1 MCEGDTLAIAFTPGT
16 SMSSNETE
24 CPSCGHMSQDS
35 EWCDNC
41 GAPLE
46 AEATASSKDSPS
58 AHPPKK
64 EWLEPGD
71 TLTVACDLARL
82 GEEGQFGP
90 GRALLE
96 IELLDLVE
104 SSSVRHI
111 CRARVQNIIEYDGE
125 VAKDVLELAL
135 KNTFFSL
142 EELGALLG
150 TRGESLPP
158 ELSSLVRVP
167 VGESEHNEHLV
178 RLFREDG
185 SATLEEYLFNAQG
198 QIDYTQVKQVFN
210 SLLDLVESL
219 HARGYIYLRL
229 SPWTLR
235 VKTTHPILDPRAM
248 RNEGEITEVEDEELP
263 SDTDVASPEELG
275 LDAEFEDPAARTGNL
290 AADDEAG
297 EGEVASEEDHADAT
311 EQDAEEPQEIPA
323 ERPLSDALSG
333 TDAFEDED
341 DEDDLADADEGAEA
355 DVHETSNPLHDAL
368 DHLEEP
374 LSEDTSPGF
383 PGLEYD
389 ADALSEPFV
398 QGIER
403 ALLDG
408 GFRFYRAGQDYQEVP
423 VVVGF
428 SPPEMFGRSRAEIG
442 THCDIFS
449 LGMLLYFLIS
459 GELPPTSIYTR
470 HIPAIPSRHF
480 RPDFPMGLQTIINRA
495 TRPSPN
501 ERYADVASMRDSF
514 ERACELIEQRLEA
527 MQVQK
532 PPRIDQ
538 AVERHIGIAKRLRNP
553 VNQDNVFGA
562 KSPDSRFSL
571 LVVADGVST
580 ASFGSG
586 DLASQQL
593 TDVAIERWPSILERY
608 MGDDPNFDEFQI
620 IYELMCEA
628 NQRIIDYV
636 NLNHFPFNGT
646 PHEVMGTTALVAII
660 NNGLVTLG
668 ALGDSRAYLQRG
680 TSFEQ
685 VTIDHNL
692 WTLSILDGS
701 NADNA
706 LSLPHGDALARCL
719 GTFKVKDHKLDV
731 YNPAPDFFRF
741 PVMSGDTLLMTTD
754 GLIDFGGA
762 NTLASEDNIL
772 SILLAENNPALACL
786 ELILLANRG
795 GGGDNIGMALAKFT

>member
-1 MCEGDTLAIAFTPGT
+1 
-16 SMSSNETE
+16 
-24 CPSCGHMSQDS
+24 MSQDS

-46 AEATASSKDSPS
+46 TAAAASNDASPSPS
-58 AHPPKK
+58 APAKA
-64 EWLEPGD
+64 WLEPGD
-71 TLTVACDLARL
+71 TLTIKCDLEHL
-82 GEEGQFGP
+82 SEEGEFGK

-96 IELLDLVE
+96 LELLDLLE

-111 CRARVQNIIEYDGE
+111 CRARVQRVIELDGE
-125 VAKDVLELAL
+125 VEPSVLEVKL
-135 KNTFFSL
+135 KNHFFSV

-150 TRGESLPP
+150 TRGEVLPEVLAP
-158 ELSSLVRVP
+158 LVRVP
-167 VGESEHNEHLV
+167 VGESEHGEHLI

-185 SATLEEYLFNAQG
+185 SATLEEFLFNAQG
-198 QIDYTQVKQVFN
+198 QLEYTQIKQIFGA
-210 SLLDLVESL
+210 LLDLVEHL
-219 HARGYIYLRL
+219 HARGYLYLRL

-235 VKTTHPILDPRAM
+235 VLTNHPMLDPEKLRH
-248 RNEGEITEVEDEELP
+248 EGEITEVEDEELP
-263 SDTDVASPEELG
+263 SDTDVASPEALG
-275 LDAEFEDPAARTGNL
+275 LDFKEEEKPEEDAEDDVSIDIGSEQPEAARDGSVTETEG
-290 AADDEAG
+290 AGDESDEDTAN
-297 EGEVASEEDHADAT
+297 ESEEDR
-311 EQDAEEPQEIPA
+311 QDPSLA
-323 ERPLSDALSG
+323 DALSG

-341 DEDDLADADEGAEA
+341 EDDDLADEA
-355 DVHETSNPLHDAL
+355 DDAEDADKPEQKDPTSALHEAL
-368 DHLEEP
+368 DHLHEP
-374 LSEDTSPGF
+374 LVEDTSPGF
-383 PGLEYD
+383 PRLDYD
-389 ADALSEPFV
+389 ADSISEPFV
-398 QGIER
+398 QAIER

-408 GFRFYRAGQDYQEVP
+408 GFRFYRAGKDYQEVP

-480 RPDFPMGLQTIINRA
+480 RPDFPIGLQTIISRA
-495 TRPSPN
+495 TRPSPS
-501 ERYADVASMRDSF
+501 ERYSDVASMRDSF

-527 MQVQK
+527 MQQHV

-553 VNQDNVFGA
+553 TNQDNVFGA
-562 KSPDSRFSL
+562 KSPDHRFSL

-586 DLASQQL
+586 DLASKQL
-593 TDVAIERWPSILERY
+593 TDVAIERWPAILDMY
-608 MGDDPNFDEFQI
+608 LNNDPDLDEFQI
-620 IYELMCEA
+620 IYELMREA
-628 NQRIIDYV
+628 NQRIIDHV
-636 NLNHFPFNGT
+636 NLHHFPFKGT

-660 NNGLVTLG
+660 NHGIVTLG
-668 ALGDSRAYLQRG
+668 SLGDSRAYLQRG

-685 VTIDHNL
+685 ITIDHNL
-692 WTLSILDGS
+692 WTLSILEGAS
-701 NADNA
+701 ADNA

-719 GTFKVKDHKLDV
+719 GTFIVEDHKLDALH
-731 YNPAPDFFRF
+731 PQPDIFRF
-741 PVMSGDTLLMTTD
+741 PIMSGDTLLMTTD

-772 SILLAENNPALACL
+772 SLMLAENNPALACL
-786 ELILLANRG
+786 EMILLANRG
-795 GGGDNIGMALAKFT
+795 GGGDNIGIALAKFT

>member
-1 MCEGDTLAIAFTPGT
+1 
-16 SMSSNETE
+16 MSSNETE
-24 CPSCGHMSQDS
+24 CPSCGHLSQDS

-46 AEATASSKDSPS
+46 AEATASPEDAPTAQS
-58 AHPPKK
+58 PKK

-82 GEEGQFGP
+82 GDEGQFGP

-96 IELLDLVE
+96 LELLDRVE

-111 CRARVQNIIEYDGE
+111 CRARVQNIIEFDGDVE
-125 VAKDVLELAL
+125 KDVLELAL
-135 KNTFFSL
+135 RNTFFSL

-150 TRGESLPP
+150 SRGESLPE
-158 ELSSLVRVP
+158 ELAPLVRVP

-178 RLFREDG
+178 RLFKEDG

-198 QIDYTQVKQVFN
+198 QIDYTQVKQVVGA
-210 SLLDLVESL
+210 LLDLVESL

-235 VKTTHPILDPRAM
+235 VKSTHPILDPTVM

-275 LDAEFEDPAARTGNL
+275 LDDAFEAPAGRTSSLFGDSDPG
-290 AADDEAG
+290 
-297 EGEVASEEDHADAT
+297 EEDAGQEGAAP
-311 EQDAEEPQEIPA
+311 AEPA
-323 ERPLSDALSG
+323 EERPLSDALSG

-341 DEDDLADADEGAEA
+341 EDDDLEDEGVAKDA
-355 DVHETSNPLHDAL
+355 SETSNPLQDAL
-368 DHLEEP
+368 DHLEAP

-383 PGLEYD
+383 PGLEYE
-389 ADALSEPFV
+389 ADAISEPFV

-527 MQVQK
+527 MQAKK

-553 VNQDNVFGA
+553 TNQDNVFGA
-562 KSPDSRFSL
+562 KSSDGRFSL

-593 TDVAIERWPSILERY
+593 ADVAVERWPSILERY
-608 MGDDPNFDEFQI
+608 LDEEQNLDEFQI

-660 NNGLVTLG
+660 NNGIVTLG

-701 NADNA
+701 PADNA

-772 SILLAENNPALACL
+772 SILLAESNPALACL

-795 GGGDNIGMALAKFT
+795 GGGDNIGIALAKFT